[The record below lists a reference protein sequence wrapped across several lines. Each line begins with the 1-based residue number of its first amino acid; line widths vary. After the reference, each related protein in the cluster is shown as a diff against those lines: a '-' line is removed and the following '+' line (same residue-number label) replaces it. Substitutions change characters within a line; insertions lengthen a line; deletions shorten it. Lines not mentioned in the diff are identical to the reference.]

1 MELTKSQIDRQD
13 FVDNAIFSLLQDLNP
28 SNEEINWD
36 IEFIGELRDLIKN
49 RYIELQLSNIADFYP
64 EIDE

>member
-49 RYIELQLSNIADFYP
+49 RYIELQLSNIEDFYP

>member
-1 MELTKSQIDRQD
+1 MELTKAQIDRQD

-49 RYIELQLSNIADFYP
+49 RFLELHLCNIDDFYP
-64 EIDE
+64 EINE